1 MPINQLTAEGFGMLS
16 GISGASFTGLLDLY
30 PSAAAAYSVRR
41 LSSTYAGSAMEVRID
56 TVGQPLYDIGFD
68 ANGDLDT
75 ADLISKAAGNDAFVR
90 TWYDQSGNGNDAQNI
105 TPSLQPKIVSSG
117 SILTLGTGAKPC
129 INFNDDYLN
138 TPLQND
144 FQGFL
149 DVYKSWNS
157 TKTYNDNQITLGSTT
172 SGSIAYQ
179 YSGANF
185 LQGGTIAS
193 IDIRDSVH
201 RITNWYHDGVSI
213 AHINHNGTDYSASIV
228 GYNNN
233 STNRVWRIGE
243 YAAGSTWNFIGNM
256 QEFIVYS
263 GNQSANKGG
272 IKSNINTYYSIYS
285 PPSGIGT
292 WAIGT
297 TFIIQ

>member
-1 MPINQLTAEGFGMLS
+1 MIISPSAISPYKIPTFQS
-16 GISGASFTGLLDLY
+16 GGAPFVGLLDLY

-105 TPSLQPKIVSSG
+105 TASVQPKIVSSG

-129 INFNDDYLN
+129 INFNNDYLD

-149 DVYKSWNS
+149 DVYKSWDSN
-157 TKTYNDNQITLGSTT
+157 KTSSNLQITLGTTT
-172 SGSIAYQ
+172 SGTIY
-179 YSGANF
+179 YLYLGASF
-185 LQGGTIAS
+185 LQGGTIPS

-201 RITNWYHDGVSI
+201 RLTNWYHDGSSMG
-213 AHINHNGTDYSASIV
+213 HINHNGTDYSASIG

-233 STNRVWRIGE
+233 STNRVWRIGA
-243 YAAGSTWNFIGNM
+243 YPAGSTWNFIGNM

-263 GNQSANKGG
+263 GNQSANKSD
-272 IKSNINTYYSIYS
+272 IKSNINTYFSIY
-285 PPSGIGT
+285 
-292 WAIGT
+292 
-297 TFIIQ
+297 

>member
-117 SILTLGTGAKPC
+117 SILTLGTEAKPC
-129 INFNDDYLN
+129 VNFNNDYLD

-149 DVYKSWNS
+149 DVYKSWNLTS
-157 TKTYNDNQITLGSTT
+157 YSGGGAITLGSTT
-172 SGSIAYQ
+172 SGGFFYQ
-179 YSGANF
+179 YTTSANF
-185 LQGGTIAS
+185 LQGGAISS
-193 IDIRDSVH
+193 ILVNDSVH
-201 RITNWYHDGVSI
+201 RLTNWYHDGSSI
-213 AHINHNGTDYSASIV
+213 GYINHNGTDYSASIG

-233 STNRVWRIGE
+233 STNRVWRIGG
-243 YAAGSTWNFIGNM
+243 YPAGSTWNFIGNM

-263 GNQSANKGG
+263 GNQSANKSD
-272 IKSNINTYYSIYS
+272 IKSNINTYFSIY
-285 PPSGIGT
+285 
-292 WAIGT
+292 
-297 TFIIQ
+297 